1 MNRLGCVNAETVVRA
16 LRWGLLLPVGIGL
29 VLGTGWAQPA
39 GQVSAHSY
47 QPVVAEVRFQ
57 RNALYQEDPT
67 PELPEPTST
76 DTPEPPTNTPVPPTE
91 TPTEVP
97 TETPTETPTEGPTD
111 QPTETSVSPIETPT
125 VPVETGTATDTPQP
139 TATATLTNTPKPTR
153 TPTPT
158 KTPTRPSPPTIVRFV
173 VDRYFIRQG
182 EAVVLEWEVRGAT
195 LVEIIPGWEGGVPD
209 AGNVT
214 VYPNATFS
222 YRLHACNH
230 DNCVDQSVM
239 IQVAPPLPAATQ
251 GPSATPTYTPTATPR
266 PLRVRQIIDR
276 LAEAW
281 PASCPP

>member
-1 MNRLGCVNAETVVRA
+1 MSRLRCLNAETVARA

-29 VLGTGWAQPA
+29 VLGTVWVQPA
-39 GQVSAHSY
+39 GHVSAHSY
-47 QPVVAEVRFQ
+47 QAVVSEVRFQ

-67 PELPEPTST
+67 SEPAEPTST
-76 DTPEPPTNTPVPPTE
+76 DTPEPPTDTPVPPTE

-111 QPTETSVSPIETPT
+111 QPTETPTETPT
-125 VPVETGTATDTPQP
+125 EGPTDQPTETDTPQP

-173 VDRYFIRQG
+173 VDRYSIRQG

-214 VYPNATFS
+214 VYLNATFS

-230 DNCVDQSVM
+230 DSCVDQSVM

-251 GPSATPTYTPTATPR
+251 GPPATPTYTPTATPR

-276 LAEAW
+276 LAETW